1 VDITGSTVNERR
13 LAVVTGGAGFI
24 GSHVVDRLLD
34 QGWQVYVIDDLS
46 TGSRAN
52 LPGSVEL
59 EVGDLADRKWA
70 ARIAH
75 VRPSIVI
82 HCAAQTSVT
91 RSFEEP
97 AADAR
102 SNIVASLNV
111 IRGALD
117 AGPTAFIY
125 VTTGGALYGNGP
137 LPTGEDEPVSPR
149 SPYGWSKWIVER
161 YLETL
166 GGGMLRSTV
175 MRLSNVYGPR
185 QRADGEGGV
194 VAIFAH
200 RMIRGAPVTIDGDG
214 EQTRDFVYVGDVVEA
229 IVAAS
234 APGPSATLNISTGR
248 ATSVN
253 ELFDTLA
260 SIAGYRQP
268 PIHGPARVGD
278 IRESVLDPRRAA
290 SRLGWS
296 ARTRLDDGLAI
307 TYQAVGRS
315 TEVPG

>member
-1 VDITGSTVNERR
+1 VNERR

-24 GSHVVDRLLD
+24 GSHAVDRLLGK
-34 QGWQVYVIDDLS
+34 GWQVRVIDDLS

-52 LPGSVEL
+52 LPVDVEL
-59 EVGDLADRKWA
+59 EEGDLADREWA
-70 ARIAH
+70 DRIAR

-91 RSFEEP
+91 RSFEDP

-111 IRGALD
+111 VQGALG
-117 AGPTAFIY
+117 ARSTAFIY
-125 VTTGGALYGNGP
+125 VTTGSALYSKGP
-137 LPTGEDEPVSPR
+137 LPTGEDEPVSPS

-161 YLETL
+161 YLTTL

-175 MRLSNVYGPR
+175 LRLSNVYGPR

-194 VAIFAH
+194 VAVFAH
-200 RMIRGAPVTIDGDG
+200 RMNQGSPVTIDGDG
-214 EQTRDFVYVGDVVEA
+214 EQTRDFIYVGDVVEA
-229 IVAAS
+229 IVAATE
-234 APGPSATLNISTGR
+234 PGPSATLNISTGR

-253 ELFDTLA
+253 QLFDVLA
-260 SIAGYRQP
+260 MISRYRQQ

-290 SRLGWS
+290 GRLGWS
-296 ARTRLDDGLAI
+296 ARTGLEDGLAI
-307 TYQAVGRS
+307 TYQATARS

>member
-1 VDITGSTVNERR
+1 VSERR

-24 GSHVVDRLLD
+24 GSHVVDRLLGE
-34 QGWQVYVIDDLS
+34 GWQVRVIDDLS

-52 LPGSVEL
+52 LPSDVEL
-59 EVGDLADRKWA
+59 EEGDLADRKWA
-70 ARIAH
+70 DRIAR

-91 RSFEEP
+91 RSFEDP

-111 IRGALD
+111 VQGALG
-117 AGPTAFIY
+117 ARSTAFIY
-125 VTTGGALYGNGP
+125 VTTGSALYGKGP

-166 GGGMLRSTV
+166 GAGMLRSTV
-175 MRLSNVYGPR
+175 LRLSNVYGPR

-200 RMIRGAPVTIDGDG
+200 QMNQGSPVTIDGDG
-214 EQTRDFVYVGDVVEA
+214 EQTRDFIYVGDVVEA
-229 IVAAS
+229 IVAATE
-234 APGPSATLNISTGR
+234 PRPSATLNISTGR

-253 ELFDTLA
+253 QLFDVLA
-260 SIAGYRQP
+260 MISRYRQQ

-290 SRLGWS
+290 GRLGWS
-296 ARTRLDDGLAI
+296 ARTGLEDGLAI
-307 TYQAVGRS
+307 TYQAIAGS
-315 TEVPG
+315 IEVPG